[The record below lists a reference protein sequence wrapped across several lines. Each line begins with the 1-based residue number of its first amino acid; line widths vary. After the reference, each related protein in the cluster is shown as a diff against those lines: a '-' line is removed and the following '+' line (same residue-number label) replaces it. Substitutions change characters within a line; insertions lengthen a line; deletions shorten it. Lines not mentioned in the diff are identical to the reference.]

1 MTLDDY
7 DVKAGDTVYIQDMG
21 TQVSYR
27 LVILKHYLFH
37 YSRKFLS
44 ILDQSLLSLYSISI
58 GMRFMNSALS
68 IWLMSVKTMS
78 FHLLRF

>member
-27 LVILKHYLFH
+27 LVILKHYLFIIVENSYKYWTNH
-37 YSRKFLS
+37 YFHF
-44 ILDQSLLSLYSISI
+44 IQSLL
-58 GMRFMNSALS
+58 
-68 IWLMSVKTMS
+68 V
-78 FHLLRF
+78 